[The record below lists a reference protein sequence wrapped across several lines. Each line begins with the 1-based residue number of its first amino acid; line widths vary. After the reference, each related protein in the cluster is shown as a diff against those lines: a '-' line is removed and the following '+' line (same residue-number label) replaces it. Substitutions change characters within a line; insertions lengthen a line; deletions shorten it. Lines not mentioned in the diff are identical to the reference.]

1 MDSTEQALRQ
11 KYGEIDGEIQL
22 RTQELSDFNS
32 LLRAEIAILATSLD
46 FRTTIDSLARLA
58 VSRLADWCAVFMFEN
73 EQTIRRLTVM
83 PVEAAEALYPLDLHV
98 AAGPGHVFRT
108 GEHEVSSSVTDEILE
123 SFGLKPTQL
132 FLVDGRKPASYLCVP
147 LSARG
152 RTIGAMAF
160 IAADSRRLHAETQ
173 IAMARDLACAA
184 AVAMD
189 NAKLYHQAQEANRLK
204 DEFVAMVSHE
214 LRTPLTPILGCIHLL
229 RTANLS
235 EANFARALE
244 IIERNAHAQVQIVED
259 LLDVSRIVAGKLH
272 LAMKSIQVI
281 PVVERGNRFGPLR
294 WLRQRASRSSQVLE
308 DVQHPIDGDPDR
320 LQQVVWNLLSNAVK
334 FTPPEGRIAISVR
347 RDNDHILVEVT
358 DTGVGIPS
366 DFLPYIF
373 DRFRQ
378 GNESSAKMRS
388 GLGLGLAIVRHLV
401 ELHHGSIEAAS
412 PGIGQG
418 AVFTLKFP
426 FQTRKAAIATS

>member
-11 KYGEIDGEIQL
+11 NYDEVDGEIQL
-22 RTQELSDFNS
+22 RTQELADFNN

-46 FRTTIDSLARLA
+46 FRTTIVSLARLA

-73 EQTIRRLTVM
+73 EQTIRRITVM

-123 SFGLKPTQL
+123 SFGLKPTQS
-132 FLVDGRKPASYLCVP
+132 FLLDGRKPASYLCVP

-160 IAADSRRLHAETQ
+160 IAFDSRRLYAETQ

-189 NAKLYHQAQEANRLK
+189 NAKLYREAQEANRLK

-235 EANFARALE
+235 EASFARALE

-272 LAMKSIQVI
+272 LAMKSIQVT
-281 PVVERGNRFGPLR
+281 PVVSAAIDSVRPMAEAKGI
-294 WLRQRASRSSQVLE
+294 QIITMLE

-418 AVFTLKFP
+418 AIFTLKFP
-426 FQTRKAAIATS
+426 FQTRKAAIGTS

>member
-1 MDSTEQALRQ
+1 MDSTEQALRL
-11 KYGEIDGEIQL
+11 YGEIEREIHL

-46 FRTTIDSLARLA
+46 FRTTIDSLTHLA

-73 EQTIRRLTVM
+73 EQTIRRLSVM
-83 PVEAAEALYPLDLHV
+83 PSGAAEALYPLNLHI

-108 GEHEVSSSVTDEILE
+108 GEHEVSSSVTAEVLE

-160 IAADSRRLHAETQ
+160 ITADSGRLHEETR

-189 NAKLYHQAQEANRLK
+189 NAKLYHEAQEANRLK

-229 RTANLS
+229 RTANLRS
-235 EANFARALE
+235 QFRA
-244 IIERNAHAQVQIVED
+244 
-259 LLDVSRIVAGKLH
+259 
-272 LAMKSIQVI
+272 
-281 PVVERGNRFGPLR
+281 
-294 WLRQRASRSSQVLE
+294 
-308 DVQHPIDGDPDR
+308 
-320 LQQVVWNLLSNAVK
+320 
-334 FTPPEGRIAISVR
+334 
-347 RDNDHILVEVT
+347 
-358 DTGVGIPS
+358 
-366 DFLPYIF
+366 
-373 DRFRQ
+373 
-378 GNESSAKMRS
+378 
-388 GLGLGLAIVRHLV
+388 
-401 ELHHGSIEAAS
+401 
-412 PGIGQG
+412 G
-418 AVFTLKFP
+418 A
-426 FQTRKAAIATS
+426 